1 MILIRQRKKK
11 IMMAAVIGIL
21 IGIFPTGIIT
31 GIISYKYL
39 SIKKEYE
46 ENEQRFK
53 QSTLYILNS
62 DKLKNEEIKENDIEE
77 ITVYTSKELIMPKRE
92 EVVGKLL
99 KQKMLKDIIITENLI
114 YEDEGITDNL
124 RMYFFDYIIIP
135 DNIKK
140 EDMFDIRI
148 SFPNG
153 EDYIVAN
160 GKAIESQ
167 TENGVFINATEKE
180 LLMISS
186 AYVDTVIYEGAKIYA
201 SMYVKEYQNLSVIN
215 YPVNMYITKLS
226 EWNPNL
232 VMELEENLDKEKR
245 NILEENLYDFMGV
258 SLGNSYSNGN

>member
-1 MILIRQRKKK
+1 MIMIRQKKKK
-11 IMMAAVIGIL
+11 IIIAALIGVL

-31 GIISYKYL
+31 GIISYKYV
-39 SIKKEYE
+39 SIKKEYQ
-46 ENEQRFK
+46 ENEQKFK
-53 QSTLYILNS
+53 QSTFYILNS
-62 DKLKNEEIKENDIEE
+62 DKLKNEEINENDIEE
-77 ITVYTSKELIMPKRE
+77 ITVYASSELIMPKKE
-92 EVVGKLL
+92 EIVGKLL
-99 KQKMLKDIIITENLI
+99 KQKMLKDIIITENAI
-114 YEDEGITDNL
+114 YEDESITNDL

-135 DNIKK
+135 DNINK
-140 EDMFDIRI
+140 EDTFDIRI

-160 GKAIESQ
+160 GKTIESR
-167 TENGVFINATEKE
+167 TEEGAFINATEKE

-201 SMYVKEYQNLSVIN
+201 SMYVREYQNLSVIN

-232 VMELEENLDKEKR
+232 VRELEENTDKEKR
-245 NILEENLYDFMGV
+245 NVLEENLYDFMGV